1 MRHAGDDTHEERGAG
16 ESREMK
22 VYLDNNVLVDIEAGK
37 YSAEMFASFPD
48 TEYYYSDAHMNELL
62 EAKGNPKVSQEGRLN
77 LISKLCGRNNILT
90 GGFEAPEFLEKD
102 PEEMYRLC
110 DNPLR
115 AIIAQRVNTG
125 DELFMELRQRLGF
138 DSTVFNNV
146 SPDQVLEMI
155 DDKTKQKLNIDLLTY
170 LKATEAFGGK
180 PLYHTLFNLIDSAD
194 YWGDKKTAHSNV
206 ARLYDAAHAYFA
218 QVCDVLVTN
227 DKRMRAK
234 TKAVYSFLG
243 VKTRVVSTNEYL
255 GI

>member
-1 MRHAGDDTHEERGAG
+1 
-16 ESREMK
+16 MK

-37 YSAEMFASFPD
+37 YSVD
-48 TEYYYSDAHMNELL
+48 TFLAIPNVAYYYSDAHMNELL
-62 EAKGNPKVSQEGRLN
+62 EAKGNQKVSQEGRLR
-77 LISKLCGRNNILT
+77 LISRLCGRNNILT
-90 GGFEAPEFLEKD
+90 GGFDVPEFYEKD

-110 DNPLR
+110 DNPMR
-115 AIIAQRVNTG
+115 SFIAQQVNTG
-125 DELFMELRQRLGF
+125 DELFMELRERLGL

-146 SPDQVLEMI
+146 SPNQVLEMI
-155 DDKTKQKLNIDLLTY
+155 DEKVKEKFDNLDLLTY
-170 LKATEAFGGK
+170 LRATEAFGGK
-180 PLYHTLFNLIDSAD
+180 PLYHTLFNLIDSAN

-243 VKTRVVSTNEYL
+243 VKTRVVPTNEYL
-255 GI
+255 GK

>member
-1 MRHAGDDTHEERGAG
+1 
-16 ESREMK
+16 
-22 VYLDNNVLVDIEAGK
+22 
-37 YSAEMFASFPD
+37 
-48 TEYYYSDAHMNELL
+48 MNELL

-102 PEEMYRLC
+102 PEEMYRQC

-115 AIIAQRVNTG
+115 AFIAQRVNTG
-125 DELFMELRQRLGF
+125 DELFMELRERLGF

-146 SPDQVLEMI
+146 SPGLVLEMI
-155 DDKTKQKLNIDLLTY
+155 DDKVKEKLDNLDLLTY
-170 LKATEAFGGK
+170 LRATGAIGDK
-180 PLYHTLFNLIDSAD
+180 PLYHTLFNLIDSAN
-194 YWGDKKTAHSNV
+194 YWGDKKTAHSNI

-218 QVCDVLVTN
+218 QICDVLVTN

-243 VKTRVVSTNEYL
+243 VKTRVVSTSEYL
-255 GI
+255 E